1 MPTSLGST
9 SARWPRT
16 RSSPFNRRVTMFLS
30 RTYFHGKSGSWRFE
44 RCRTSAN
51 RASSAAPVSLPSDRA
66 PEMHPQL
73 VVSALDD
80 VDAAGS
86 ALVRGEERACD
97 ESADLGATALC
108 DESYARADDA
118 LGDQSCK
125 GGEGCGGAAAGSGGA
140 RAERALGGRFRAG
153 ELKVW
158 ARPAGARLYATASP
172 PSDSGHAPGAPCRAR
187 PRGGVGVGRGSA
199 QNRHLR

>member
-30 RTYFHGKSGSWRFE
+30 RTYFHGKSGTWRSSVAG
-44 RCRTSAN
+44 RRRTG
-51 RASSAAPVSLPSDRA
+51 RPAPRQSPLPSDRA

-73 VVSALDD
+73 VASALDD

-86 ALVRGEERACD
+86 ALVRGAERACD